1 MRTEGKNAQAEL
13 EDLRQTAA
21 RVEAEKVLLVERVE
35 VEAAE
40 RVMTVS
46 SITHERDFLLK
57 QASFQRGR
65 AFYCPPS
72 CARDGLSGEAWFG
85 ALLFVFSVLG
95 THYRR

>member
-1 MRTEGKNAQAEL
+1 MRTEGKITQAEV

-40 RVMTVS
+40 RVTVVS

-57 QASFQRGR
+57 QASFQRGW
-65 AFYCPPS
+65 APS
-72 CARDGLSGEAWFG
+72 CTDDIIFLEAWLG
-85 ALLFVFSVLG
+85 SVLILSMLDIRC
-95 THYRR
+95 RR